1 MLIIF
6 PVKSDVV
13 NVIINVFSLFI
24 YLFINFNVI
33 WAKTKGEKKTIIAH
47 TGPVVH
53 WMGIVNGL
61 DPLVLYYCY

>member
-1 MLIIF
+1 MLSIF
-6 PVKSDVV
+6 LVKSDVV
-13 NVIINVFSLFI
+13 NVIIDVWFFCFF
-24 YLFINFNVI
+24 YFNVI
-33 WAKTKGEKKTIIAH
+33 WAKTKEKKTIMAH